1 MIEAQSIREFLNA
14 RTGKSLAF
22 GDEDSLI
29 ATQIIDSLGMAELIV
44 FLETTYNTEF
54 DAEELI
60 PENLESLNAI
70 VRFLERK
77 DAARASSV

>member
-1 MIEAQSIREFLNA
+1 MIEVQSIRDFLNA
-14 RTGKSLAF
+14 RAGKTLSF

-44 FLETTYNTEF
+44 FLETTCNTEF

-60 PENLESLNAI
+60 PENLENLNAI
-70 VRFLERK
+70 IRFLKRK
-77 DAARASSV
+77 EASEAG